1 MGPVWPVYWRDQF
14 HQSEPNMTG
23 RLIAAVSLVLLL
35 AGCGQKG
42 PLYLPA
48 PEPPTAVESNAAQ
61 DNDQSGKGADEQSR

>member
-1 MGPVWPVYWRDQF
+1 
-14 HQSEPNMTG
+14 MTG
-23 RLIAAVSLVLLL
+23 RLIAAVSLVLML

-61 DNDQSGKGADEQSR
+61 DNDQIEEGGDEASR